1 MSTHSIGNGYEIG
14 RREGAIFISTSH
26 QANYR
31 SRRCS
36 EVELTHEGK
45 PNLFATLGLMLIYAH
60 RGASADFPELTLAAY
75 EGAVAQGADGFECDV
90 RLTKDGVP
98 VLWHNATMLERA
110 ANRGLIAE
118 MTYKEVSR
126 AYPQV
131 LTLQEFL
138 EFAVKNRKGVLIE
151 TKHPVL
157 SGNRIEEV
165 VIETLHATK
174 GIEKI
179 DVSVMSFSWLAI
191 EKVKRLDRTVSTT
204 FLMHKQTPWFQAK
217 LSSAKT
223 IGPGINEL
231 REEPI
236 RAERIK
242 STGRSLN
249 VWTVDED
256 ADIKLCEK
264 LGVDILITNKPSHAR
279 EVLGYP

>member
-1 MSTHSIGNGYEIG
+1 M
-14 RREGAIFISTSH
+14 
-26 QANYR
+26 
-31 SRRCS
+31 
-36 EVELTHEGK
+36 GK

-90 RLTKDGVP
+90 RLTKDEVP
-98 VLWHNATMLERA
+98 VLWHNATMLARA
-110 ANRGLIAE
+110 ANPGLIAE

-126 AYPQV
+126 AYPQI
-131 LTLQEFL
+131 LTLDEFL
-138 EFAVKNRKGVLIE
+138 TFAVKSKKGVLIE

-165 VIETLHATK
+165 VVEKLKATK

-191 EKVKRLDRTVSTT
+191 EKMKRLDRTIATT
-204 FLMHKQTPWFQAK
+204 FLMHKNTPWFQAK

-236 RAERIK
+236 RAQRIK
-242 STGRSLN
+242 ELGRSLN
-249 VWTVDED
+249 VWTVDDDE
-256 ADIKLCEK
+256 DIKLCAK
-264 LGVDILITNKPSHAR
+264 VGVDILITNKPAHAR
-279 EVLGYP
+279 EVLRYP

>member
-1 MSTHSIGNGYEIG
+1 
-14 RREGAIFISTSH
+14 
-26 QANYR
+26 
-31 SRRCS
+31 
-36 EVELTHEGK
+36 
-45 PNLFATLGLMLIYAH
+45 MLIYAH

-90 RLTKDGVP
+90 RLTKDGIP

-138 EFAVKNRKGVLIE
+138 DFAVKNRKGVLIE

>member
-1 MSTHSIGNGYEIG
+1 
-14 RREGAIFISTSH
+14 
-26 QANYR
+26 
-31 SRRCS
+31 
-36 EVELTHEGK
+36 
-45 PNLFATLGLMLIYAH
+45 MLIYAH

-90 RLTKDGVP
+90 RLTKDDVP

-110 ANRGLIAE
+110 ANKGLISE

-138 EFAVKNRKGVLIE
+138 AFAVKSRKGVLIE

-165 VIETLHATK
+165 VVETLHATK

-179 DVSVMSFSWLAI
+179 DVSVMSFSWLAV
-191 EKVKRLDRTVSTT
+191 EKMKRLDRTIPTT
-204 FLMHKQTPWFQAK
+204 FLMHKNAPWFQAK

-236 RAERIK
+236 RAEQIK
-242 STGRSLN
+242 SLGRSLN
-249 VWTVDED
+249 VWTVDDD
-256 ADIKLCEK
+256 ADIKLCAEV
-264 LGVDILITNKPSHAR
+264 GVDILITNKPSHAR

>member
-1 MSTHSIGNGYEIG
+1 M
-14 RREGAIFISTSH
+14 
-26 QANYR
+26 
-31 SRRCS
+31 
-36 EVELTHEGK
+36 GK

-90 RLTKDGVP
+90 RLTKDEVP

-110 ANRGLIAE
+110 ANPGLIAE

-126 AYPQV
+126 AYPQI
-131 LTLQEFL
+131 LTLDEFL
-138 EFAVKNRKGVLIE
+138 AFAIKSKKGVLIE

-165 VIETLHATK
+165 VVRKLHEIK

-179 DVSVMSFSWLAI
+179 DISVMSFSWLAI
-191 EKVKRLDRTVSTT
+191 EKMKRLDRTIPTT
-204 FLMHKQTPWFQAK
+204 FLMHQKTPWFQAK
-217 LSSAKT
+217 LSSAKS

-236 RAERIK
+236 RGKRIK
-242 STGRSLN
+242 ELGRSLN
-249 VWTVDED
+249 VWTVDAD
-256 ADIKLCEK
+256 ADIKLCAQV
-264 LGVDILITNKPSHAR
+264 GVDILITNKPAHAR
-279 EVLGYP
+279 EVLRYP

>member
-1 MSTHSIGNGYEIG
+1 
-14 RREGAIFISTSH
+14 
-26 QANYR
+26 
-31 SRRCS
+31 
-36 EVELTHEGK
+36 
-45 PNLFATLGLMLIYAH
+45 MLIYAH

-90 RLTKDGVP
+90 RLTKDHVP

-131 LTLQEFL
+131 LTLDEFL
-138 EFAVKNRKGVLIE
+138 AFAVKNKKGVLIE
-151 TKHPVL
+151 TKHPVI
-157 SGNRIEEV
+157 SGNRVEEV
-165 VIETLHATK
+165 VVETLRATK

-191 EKVKRLDRTVSTT
+191 EKMKRLDRTIPTT
-204 FLMHKQTPWFQAK
+204 FLMHKKTPWLQAK
-217 LSSAKT
+217 ISSAKT

-231 REEPI
+231 REEPV
-236 RAERIK
+236 RAMRIK
-242 STGRSLN
+242 KLGKSLN
-249 VWTVDED
+249 VWTVDES
-256 ADIKLCEK
+256 ADIKLCAK

-279 EVLGYP
+279 EVLRYP

>member
-1 MSTHSIGNGYEIG
+1 
-14 RREGAIFISTSH
+14 
-26 QANYR
+26 
-31 SRRCS
+31 
-36 EVELTHEGK
+36 
-45 PNLFATLGLMLIYAH
+45 MLIYAH

-90 RLTKDGVP
+90 RLTKDEVP

-110 ANRGLIAE
+110 ANPGLIAE

-131 LTLQEFL
+131 LTLDEFL
-138 EFAVKNRKGVLIE
+138 TFAVKHQKGVLIE
-151 TKHPVL
+151 TKHPVI

-165 VIETLHATK
+165 VAEKIRATK

-179 DVSVMSFSWLAI
+179 DVAVMSFSWFAI
-191 EKVKRLDRTVSTT
+191 EKMKRIDPTINTT
-204 FLMHKQTPWFQAK
+204 FLMHKKTSWFQAK
-217 LSSAKT
+217 LSSASS

-242 STGRSLN
+242 MLGRSLN

-256 ADIKLCEK
+256 ADIKLCAK
-264 LGVDILITNKPSHAR
+264 LGVDILITNMPSHAR
-279 EVLGYP
+279 EVLRYP

>member
-1 MSTHSIGNGYEIG
+1 
-14 RREGAIFISTSH
+14 
-26 QANYR
+26 
-31 SRRCS
+31 
-36 EVELTHEGK
+36 
-45 PNLFATLGLMLIYAH
+45 MLIYAH

-90 RLTKDGVP
+90 RLTKDGIP

-138 EFAVKNRKGVLIE
+138 DFAVKNRKGVLIE

-165 VIETLHATK
+165 VIETLHVTK

-249 VWTVDED
+249 VWTVDDD